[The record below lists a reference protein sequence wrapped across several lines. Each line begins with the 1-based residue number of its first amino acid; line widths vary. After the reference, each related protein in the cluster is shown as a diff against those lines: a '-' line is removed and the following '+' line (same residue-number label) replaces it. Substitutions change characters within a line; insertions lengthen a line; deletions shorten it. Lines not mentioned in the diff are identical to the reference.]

1 MNKEVVVKGMS
12 EKILKP
18 VNIFQIQM
26 QVLVTLVTNYMSI
39 S

>member
-18 VNIFQIQM
+18 VN
-26 QVLVTLVTNYMSI
+26 LLSNPDAGI
-39 S
+39 SYTSN